1 MTYGRS
7 SHPPKPNAC
16 TFPGEKKLE
25 SANEMEKIHNE
36 SNDVESKVEYLLV
49 SKEVKL
55 KMRYHFEAC

>member
-1 MTYGRS
+1 MAAVAILPNQMPAHFRGR
-7 SHPPKPNAC
+7 
-16 TFPGEKKLE
+16 KKIE